1 MMFDIGTLYDDF
13 LSKIKSMSREELFES
28 ARLAE
33 ESSRY
38 AHKLDNGYF
47 DAEWTGFGNTKVQ
60 SFSSP
65 DGSMFGFGSN
75 QLKCGQEYSSGEY
88 LYRNGGVAA

>member
-1 MMFDIGTLYDDF
+1 MFDICTLYDDF
-13 LSKIKSMSREELFES
+13 LSKINSMSREELFES

-38 AHKLDNGYF
+38 AHILDDGCF
-47 DAEWTGFGNTKVQ
+47 DETWAGFGDTRVQ
-60 SFSSP
+60 SFMLSES
-65 DGSMFGFGSN
+65 DKLGFGLTSF
-75 QLKCGQEYSSGEY
+75 KRSQEYSSGEY

>member
-13 LSKIKSMSREELFES
+13 LSKINSMSREELFES

-38 AHKLDNGYF
+38 AI
-47 DAEWTGFGNTKVQ
+47 
-60 SFSSP
+60 SSI
-65 DGSMFGFGSN
+65 MVI
-75 QLKCGQEYSSGEY
+75 LM
-88 LYRNGGVAA
+88 RNGQALVIRRFRVFLLQMEACSTSVRTN

>member
-1 MMFDIGTLYDDF
+1 MFGIGTLYDDF
-13 LSKIKSMSREELFES
+13 LSKINSMSREELFES

-65 DGSMFGFGSN
+65 DGSMFDFGSN

-88 LYRNGGVAA
+88 LYRNGGAAA